1 MSNIKKLMM
10 SSAAGGSSS
19 FAYFGM
25 DFTYAYNDIIW
36 GEGIARDSEG
46 NYIVVGRVWTSTRYG
61 YIVKL
66 DPNGNTLASY
76 LVDASSKYGEVLDVC
91 VDSSDNIYILLRM
104 QGNNSQVPTIAKLN
118 SSFTLQWIK
127 SYDNSGWGMDSYR
140 GNWGAITTDGTDV
153 YATCALSVSGVG
165 AGGMYLRAS
174 CSNGTAS
181 ALKHFRNSGT
191 VQQYQC
197 NICIDSNNDYVVIT
211 GHNETWG
218 DGVAVIVDLSTNAI
232 KSNGVYRLDSS
243 FGYDGF
249 TANADPDDSGNVF
262 IAGHWYDTG
271 TSTRWLS
278 VAKLDPSAATPLQS
292 QYNWAP
298 FTGSSSGALR
308 VRPMATNNSNGDVI
322 LWALSGYNNTG
333 GGGSS
338 NTRTLT
344 ALSLTSNLQTLNYAE
359 RYEIHGSYDEGI
371 QSQYNVQENNGM
383 RGVLSADGSQYVMV
397 NAHSN
402 FYYAASTQAD
412 TITVTSLP
420 TSGAYGAGSYTGFNV
435 VSLNNTSSSSTTM
448 WQGDS
453 LNQYDLLSTMTEVN
467 NSSNWSTSS
476 ISLTE
481 DLVAM

>member
-1 MSNIKKLMM
+1 M

-181 ALKHFRNSGT
+181 ALKHFRNSGV

-278 VAKLDPSAATPLQS
+278 VAKLDPSAATPLQF

-322 LWALSGYNNTG
+322 LWALSHCFFKPKRPKCILWGLRRRRP
-333 GGGSS
+333 SHH
-338 NTRTLT
+338 RT
-344 ALSLTSNLQTLNYAE
+344 SPS
-359 RYEIHGSYDEGI
+359 I
-371 QSQYNVQENNGM
+371 
-383 RGVLSADGSQYVMV
+383 
-397 NAHSN
+397 
-402 FYYAASTQAD
+402 F
-412 TITVTSLP
+412 
-420 TSGAYGAGSYTGFNV
+420 GFN
-435 VSLNNTSSSSTTM
+435 SDCNLKHLKNSTAKAV
-448 WQGDS
+448 
-453 LNQYDLLSTMTEVN
+453 NLLKINAKGQAGNKSDIFVFWAPKS
-467 NSSNWSTSS
+467 NSNRK
-476 ISLTE
+476 
-481 DLVAM
+481 